1 MKKLAFALAMLIALT
16 GCLFALA
23 SCGEEEES
31 SAPAESTPAASS
43 EEAPAASSE
52 EPAASSEEEPAA
64 SSEEE
69 PATSE
74 DEPATSEDEPG
85 ETSETDVPDIGER
98 VLFWVTHFND
108 GGVEGAG
115 TIFTETDEG
124 GAWWHHVS
132 FKPVEGMEDVFEVVE
147 ISRGDGGAGAT
158 LAVPEGGFVY
168 AVNIGNDWPTLCA
181 GLTGDGSSG
190 LWYDDEKHLAMPNY
204 VTVQVTDAFAWA
216 GALSVGQRFLIEGV
230 DLEKEIVP
238 TSTSDLSWY
247 TPGYICTAY
256 IAPLK

>member
-31 SAPAESTPAASS
+31 SAPAESSATASETPAASS

-52 EPAASSEEEPAA
+52 EAPAESSEEAPAE
-64 SSEEE
+64 SSEEAPIE
-69 PATSE
+69 ASE
-74 DEPATSEDEPG
+74 DS
-85 ETSETDVPDIGER
+85 VPDIGDS

-108 GGVEGAG
+108 GQVEGAG

-132 FKPVEGMEDVFEVVE
+132 FKPVDGMENVFEVVE
-147 ISRGDGGAGAT
+147 ISRGDGGAGVSLT
-158 LAVPEGGFVY
+158 IPEGGFVY

-216 GALSVGQRFLIEGV
+216 GALSAGQQFLIEGV
-230 DLEKEIVP
+230 DLEKKIVP
-238 TSTSDLSWY
+238 TTTPDLNWY
-247 TPGYICTAY
+247 ESGYICTAY
-256 IAPLK
+256 AAAVN

>member
-31 SAPAESTPAASS
+31 SAPAESSATASETPAASS

-52 EPAASSEEEPAA
+52 EAPAESSEEAPAE
-64 SSEEE
+64 SSEE
-69 PATSE
+69 A
-74 DEPATSEDEPG
+74 PATSEDEPG
-85 ETSETDVPDIGER
+85 EASETDVPDIGDS

-108 GGVEGAG
+108 GQVEGAG

-132 FKPVEGMEDVFEVVE
+132 FKPVDGMENVFEVVE
-147 ISRGDGGAGAT
+147 ISRGDGGAGVSLT
-158 LAVPEGGFVY
+158 IPEGGFVY
-168 AVNIGNDWPTLCA
+168 AVNIGNNWPELCA

-190 LWYDDEKHLAMPNY
+190 LWYDDEKHLSMPNY

-216 GALSVGQRFLIEGV
+216 GALSVGQQFLIEGV
-230 DLEKEIVP
+230 DLEKKIVP
-238 TSTSDLSWY
+238 TTTPDLNWY
-247 TPGYICTAY
+247 ESGYICTAN